1 MAKIYTVGD
10 KSKQKREETPS
21 TAKQKEI
28 FLYDFNTHFYT
39 ETQKKQT

>member
-10 KSKQKREETPS
+10 KSKQKREGTPS

-28 FLYDFNTHFYT
+28 FLYDFNKHFYT
-39 ETQKKQT
+39 ETQK